1 MIIEELLF
9 EEESSTLDFKQE
21 QYAYAN
27 AEDYQKS
34 ELLKDILAFANAW
47 RRNDA
52 YILIG
57 VEEVKG
63 GKSIVLGID
72 NDLDDADLQQ
82 FVNSKTQRPLIFEYK
97 NTLIDGKRIGIIKIP
112 INERPIYLNKDYG
125 KLKKHSVYIR
135 RGSSTSVATPDEVA
149 KMGASSQ
156 SERNIPIL
164 KLAFANVD
172 TKLCNGEN
180 FNTTSK
186 VLKLPENTEIPDYQ
200 ENKSYHSF
208 DVLESR
214 RTINK
219 NYYRELVNFYY
230 SKTIRQPISFCIS
243 NISDFTATDIKIE
256 MIVDN
261 NQNSIHFV
269 MEDELPKEPHAS
281 YDYLSNLPNMKF
293 LPEHMAEM
301 QNKPDITIK
310 HIGSTWH
317 MDILFQKVRPGQT
330 VFTKDT
336 LYFYSTKS
344 EEVNFTYNIF
354 ADNLPSPI
362 EGNLSISVQVQK
374 WESSLEEI
382 QELRHQEFLT
392 KHMSQ

>member
-27 AEDYQKS
+27 ANDYQKS
-34 ELLKDILAFANAW
+34 ELLKDILAFSNAW

-63 GKSIVLGID
+63 GKGIVLGID

-97 NTLIDGKRIGIIKIP
+97 NILIDGKKIGIIKIP

-135 RGSSTSVATPDEVA
+135 RGSSTDIATPDEVA
-149 KMGASSQ
+149 KMGASNQ
-156 SERNIPIL
+156 SEKNIPIL
-164 KLAFANVD
+164 ELAFANAD
-172 TKLCNGEN
+172 TKLCIGEN
-180 FNTTSK
+180 FDMTSK

-200 ENKSYHSF
+200 ESKSYHSF
-208 DVLESR
+208 DILASH

-219 NYYRELVNFYY
+219 HYYRELVNFYY
-230 SKTIRQPISFCIS
+230 SKTVRQPISFCIS
-243 NISDFTATDIKIE
+243 NLSDFTATDIKIE

-261 NQNSIHFV
+261 DDDNIHFLL
-269 MEDELPKEPHAS
+269 EDELPEEPYAS
-281 YDYLSNLPNMKF
+281 YDHFSNLHNIKS
-293 LPEHMAEM
+293 LPEHMADM

-310 HIGSTWH
+310 HIGNTWH
-317 MDILFQKVRPGQT
+317 IDIMFQKVRAGQT

-336 LYFYSTKS
+336 VYFYSTKS
-344 EEVNFTYNIF
+344 EEVNFIYNIF

-362 EGNLSISVQVQK
+362 KGNLSINVNVLK

-382 QELRHQEFLT
+382 QKLRRQEFLT
-392 KHMSQ
+392 NQRNQ